1 SNMRLRVSDR
11 PWSDNWTSASA
22 PGRARGPPAWCPAR
36 GPLPAAPPWSRVR
49 RASRR
54 SSPRGGRRAGM
65 VRGHTA
71 ARGTGGDAPSVLGRG
86 ARVRGRIGGEGDLRI
101 EGQVEGD
108 VSVSGEL
115 SVEEGAS
122 VTGDVG
128 AAAVVVSGALRG
140 DVTAHGAVTVR
151 ATAEVSGNVTGAEV
165 SLDEGASFHGR

>member
-1 SNMRLRVSDR
+1 
-11 PWSDNWTSASA
+11 
-22 PGRARGPPAWCPAR
+22 
-36 GPLPAAPPWSRVR
+36 
-49 RASRR
+49 
-54 SSPRGGRRAGM
+54 M

-108 VSVSGEL
+108 VSVSGDL
-115 SVEEGAS
+115 SIEEGAS

-140 DVTAHGAVTVR
+140 DVTAHGAVAVR
-151 ATAEVSGNVTGAEV
+151 ATAEVSGNLTGAEV
-165 SLDEGASFHGR
+165 SLDEGASFHGRIEAEFDLPAELEGAGLSPGSAPGPARERARGR